1 MSSKMDRQG
10 PRTPADLEWRY
21 NLGKTFAE
29 VMGIATDARRLAE
42 EATTQSITVDRLD
55 IDGQQLNV
63 KVDATNITGEVTA
76 EQINAEGLQVKNGSF
91 SGDLFAQNIL
101 LQNKTI
107 SVVSD
112 DGGTTTR
119 VPISWHLERTPL
131 SPDDTSP
138 NYYAYATIDAPVT
151 VDITGLKYGIW
162 YKTLSF
168 YDYGSGEA
176 TIVAGETRSSTIT
189 YWSMTSAYLTSRY
202 VCTEYADVAESG
214 MVVAI
219 SSSVAPSEND
229 HFSLG
234 TANRRWADIYSMTGT
249 INTSD
254 EREKNSISEIPQKYS
269 DMFYKLNPIIY
280 KFNNGTSDRL
290 HVGFSAQEVE
300 RAMSESGIDSK
311 EFAGLI
317 KSPKADGDFIYGL
330 RYDEFIAL
338 AVLQIQKLSERVA
351 ELERQMND
359 N

>member
-1 MSSKMDRQG
+1 MSNKMDRQG
-10 PRTPADLEWRY
+10 ARTPADLEYRY
-21 NLGKTFAE
+21 YFGKKFAE
-29 VMGIATDARRLAE
+29 VMGVATDARRKAD
-42 EATTQSITVDRLD
+42 EAGTQPVSVNRLEGQITAD
-55 IDGQQLNV
+55 
-63 KVDATNITGEVTA
+63 
-76 EQINAEGLQVKNGSF
+76 QINANGLQVKDGSF
-91 SGDLFAQNIL
+91 SGDLFAKHIL
-101 LQNKTI
+101 MSDKEI

-112 DGGTTTR
+112 DGGEVTR
-119 VPISWHLERTPL
+119 VPITWHLETTSL

-162 YKTLSF
+162 YKSLSF
-168 YDYGSGEA
+168 FDYGSGEA
-176 TIVAGETRSSTIT
+176 TIVAGETRSSTIS
-189 YWSMTSAYLTSRY
+189 YLFFTSAYLTSQY
-202 VCTEYADVAESG
+202 VCTEYVDVAESG
-214 MVVAI
+214 TVVAI

-234 TANRRWADIYSMTGT
+234 TAHRRWADIYSMTGT

-254 EREKNSISEIPQKYS
+254 EREKNSISEIPKKYS

-317 KSPKADGDFIYGL
+317 KSPKADGDYIYGL

-338 AVLQIQKLSERVA
+338 AVLQIQELHKKIA
-351 ELERQMND
+351 ELEGRLNG